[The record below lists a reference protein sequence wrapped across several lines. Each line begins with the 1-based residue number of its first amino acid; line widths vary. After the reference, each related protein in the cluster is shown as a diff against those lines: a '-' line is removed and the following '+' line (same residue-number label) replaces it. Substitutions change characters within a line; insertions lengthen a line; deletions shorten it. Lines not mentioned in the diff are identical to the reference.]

1 MSYST
6 ERIIDIVVNKNK
18 TKPRRNVKDPCGICS
33 KTVKTVHKAIQ
44 CDTCDLWVHITCNGN
59 SDKEYEYLKDDDNDW
74 HCVVCT
80 LKFNLYNMPF
90 TLCDNTELININN
103 TNSMRFL
110 QSLPNVEVISETS
123 KFSQLST
130 DINFELPS
138 NTDCR
143 YFSVNEYQQLKKNK
157 NLNIF
162 HTNLNGLES
171 KFEDLCEFI
180 SGVTHKMDI
189 LALTETSEK
198 DEEGFLSNVE
208 IEGYNKFN
216 TASKS
221 QKGGT
226 AIYLNNNFDSLERV
240 DLNIK
245 NEEFESTWVEIKNS
259 KSKNIVTGSIYR
271 HPHYNFEEF
280 FKYLESCLV
289 KLAKENKEVYLCG
302 DFNFDLLKID
312 TDSNTQCFFNI
323 LCCYGFLPQI
333 LQPTRVTENSATVI
347 DNIFSNNITN
357 EATSGNI
364 LLTLSEH
371 FSQFLSINRGTID
384 YKKINMYRRDYSK
397 FTTESF
403 RDDVSIQNWN
413 YSNNV
418 HDSFKDFYTKLEGCV
433 DRHAPLKKLTP
444 KDIKTINKP
453 WVNPDILKM
462 IKIRNKVFARKK
474 RQPNNLNCK
483 RLYNL
488 LRNRVNRE
496 MNKSKKKYYAEY
508 FAENVNNI
516 KKHGMVSGK
525 L

>member
-6 ERIIDIVVNKNK
+6 ERIIDIVVNKNL

-138 NTDCR
+138 NTNCR

-312 TDSNTQCFFNI
+312 TDSNTQCFFNL

-413 YSNNV
+413 YSLNNV
-418 HDSFKDFYTKLEGCV
+418 HDSFKDFYTKLEGCI

-444 KDIKTINKP
+444 KDIKSINKP
-453 WVNPDILKM
+453 WLSPVISKM
-462 IKIRNKVFARKK
+462 IKLRNKVFARK
-474 RQPNNLNCK
+474 
-483 RLYNL
+483 
-488 LRNRVNRE
+488 
-496 MNKSKKKYYAEY
+496 
-508 FAENVNNI
+508 
-516 KKHGMVSGK
+516 
-525 L
+525 